1 MGGNQ
6 STMESISQTTNEII
20 QESITNSSASCN
32 QSATMTQTNR
42 FSGNKGSKFKGIK
55 ITANMDAILSC
66 SQDTQ
71 QTAKMAA
78 KLENDLKQKL
88 ESTYSGLNL
97 SIADSKTEKLNSAI
111 KNTTNIKNLQ
121 SAMQS
126 AVAAVKL
133 EQTNEFLKNI
143 DSEFEDIDI
152 SLGGKV
158 VSQVTQT
165 IKQGAELD
173 NAIKT
178 VLDQQQKTEIKNPI
192 ADIANV
198 IGTHLAKILGMP
210 FEMAG
215 KLGTFAII
223 GLVVVFVV
231 FFNMGGVDVVRD
243 LGMKGMDIAAQQ
255 ANPMGA
261 MMGGPQNS
269 MMENPQEPMMMG
281 GPQEPMMMG
290 GPQEPMMM

>member
-55 ITANMDAILSC
+55 ITASMDAILSC

-78 KLENDLKQKL
+78 NLENDLKQKL
-88 ESTYSGLNL
+88 ESTYSGIDF
-97 SIADSKTEKLNSAI
+97 SINSSKTQKLNNAI

-133 EQTNEFLKNI
+133 EQTNEFTDNVK
-143 DSEFEDIDI
+143 SEFEDIEI
-152 SLGGKV
+152 SLGAKV

-165 IKQGAELD
+165 IKQGSELD
-173 NAIKT
+173 NAIKN
-178 VLDQQQKTEIKNPI
+178 VLEQEQKTEVKNPV
-192 ADIANV
+192 ADVVNA

-210 FEMAG
+210 FETAN
-215 KLGTFAII
+215 KLGSMAII
-223 GLVVVFVV
+223 GFVVVIVV
-231 FFNMGGVDVVRD
+231 FFNMGGVDVIKD
-243 LGMKGMDIAAQQ
+243 LGNKGLDMAAQQ
-255 ANPMGA
+255 SNPMASFMPGP
-261 MMGGPQNS
+261 GGEQMPPDGYN
-269 MMENPQEPMMMG
+269 EQEPMQLEPSARQMM
-281 GPQEPMMMG
+281 
-290 GPQEPMMM
+290 